1 MYIYPRIRDLRED
14 KDMSQEEI
22 AQLLGTSQ
30 TQYSRW
36 ERGHREIPLH
46 IAITLAKFYNV
57 SLDYLTENV
66 QKI

>member
-1 MYIYPRIRDLRED
+1 
-14 KDMSQEEI
+14 MSQEEI